1 MLPLARAARDAGH
14 DVLFT
19 TGPDQASRVAA
30 AGFDVAVAG
39 LSFAESTA
47 RYAPLRAEAA
57 GLDQA
62 DRLTHLFI
70 HAQIGI
76 AAPAMCE
83 DLLPRAGA
91 WRPDLVVSNHAE
103 PAGGV
108 IAAVQGIGYV
118 THGLGPP
125 KAAQPKEREALAGLF
140 ARFGAD
146 PAAAAVPG
154 PYLDIW
160 PRAAHPV
167 VETWAYPD
175 MWSLRPE
182 AVMPMKAPR
191 PAVLDDLPY
200 ERTVYVTLGTTYNTR
215 QPGVL
220 ESMVEA
226 LREEPVNVVATT
238 GPGTGGGTFGPLP
251 AHVRIESFVPQAAL
265 LPHVDAVLCH
275 AGSGTVLGALA
286 HGVPVACHPLA
297 ADQYETAACLTRAGA
312 GAEVPEDSLSTDAVR
327 EAVRRILDSPSY
339 AEAARHVAAQM
350 RTMPSPASMVDR
362 LAAHTW

>member
-1 MLPLARAARDAGH
+1 
-14 DVLFT
+14 
-19 TGPDQASRVAA
+19 
-30 AGFDVAVAG
+30 
-39 LSFAESTA
+39 
-47 RYAPLRAEAA
+47 
-57 GLDQA
+57 
-62 DRLTHLFI
+62 
-70 HAQIGI
+70 
-76 AAPAMCE
+76 
-83 DLLPRAGA
+83 
-91 WRPDLVVSNHAE
+91 
-103 PAGGV
+103 
-108 IAAVQGIGYV
+108 
-118 THGLGPP
+118 
-125 KAAQPKEREALAGLF
+125 
-140 ARFGAD
+140 
-146 PAAAAVPG
+146 
-154 PYLDIW
+154 
-160 PRAAHPV
+160 
-167 VETWAYPD
+167 

-297 ADQYETAACLTRAGA
+297 ADQYETAACLTRAGT
-312 GAEVPEDSLSTDAVR
+312 GAEVPEDSLSADAVR

-339 AEAARHVAAQM
+339 AEAARYVAAQM

-362 LAAHTW
+362 LVTHTW